1 MKTFL
6 VDQGADTTVVNS
18 GTVQNCLNL
27 FGRLIPVC
35 STPAVYSE
43 IRFQRALD
51 IINRFTFVV

>member
-18 GTVQNCLNL
+18 GAVQNCLNL

-35 STPAVYSE
+35 LTPAVYSE
-43 IRFQRALD
+43 IRFQRAQD
-51 IINRFTFVV
+51 IIDRYTFVV